1 VDSPSPPLRSALGP
15 SLTRKRYTPQESQ
28 LQTASLSRVRSD
40 PFSGIQASHASS
52 RRAPNRSSRQQRP
65 SCSCA
70 PRVHPSTRGIVRSVA
85 APPAR
90 SRERG
95 SVSASYRQKE
105 LICGTAGLTVA
116 PRSNDL
122 LEGAADGSHR
132 NVTTGSSTSRAAS
145 ECTTSPVDNPLVEA
159 GRARFWALVHSN
171 QSLSRIIQLDQIV
184 EIHREPSAH
193 RNGPGCRRADV
204 EAREWATFN
213 ARARV
218 ERVSR
223 EPL

>member
-1 VDSPSPPLRSALGP
+1 
-15 SLTRKRYTPQESQ
+15 
-28 LQTASLSRVRSD
+28 
-40 PFSGIQASHASS
+40 
-52 RRAPNRSSRQQRP
+52 
-65 SCSCA
+65 
-70 PRVHPSTRGIVRSVA
+70 
-85 APPAR
+85 
-90 SRERG
+90 
-95 SVSASYRQKE
+95 VSASYRQKE

-145 ECTTSPVDNPLVEA
+145 ECTTSPVDNPIVEA
-159 GRARFWALVHSN
+159 GRARVWALVHSN
-171 QSLSRIIQLDQIV
+171 QSVSKIIQLEQIV

-193 RNGPGCRRADV
+193 RNIPGWRRADV
-204 EAREWATFN
+204 AAREWATFN

-218 ERVSR
+218 ERVSQ